1 MTTVNDQ
8 NSESGLSSL
17 YPHRPVAEI
26 YALKEAL
33 STLGTVRSFQPN
45 DEVHAVLQH
54 EKYLYLFNEG
64 HFTAVRAIDGLVL
77 SSVRGEM
84 IYGIAECLR
93 PRGGWFLKV
102 EEPCEARVIPAEQA
116 FELFTRLQLWE
127 TVSSLLAWFL
137 QMYSL
142 RDEHL
147 VGVTAYVMIRN
158 KLLELDLQP
167 ADVRRDINA
176 ADFIQERTQLARST
190 IMAILGE
197 LRRGDYIEIKRGKL
211 VAIRHL
217 PKDY

>member
-1 MTTVNDQ
+1 MTTVNNQ

-17 YPHRPVAEI
+17 YPPRPVAEI
-26 YALKEAL
+26 NVLRAAL
-33 STLGTVRSFQPN
+33 STHGTIRSFQPG
-45 DEVHAVLQH
+45 DEIHAVQQH
-54 EKYLYLFNEG
+54 EKFLYLFPEG
-64 HFTAVRAIDGLVL
+64 HYTVVRATDGLVL
-77 SSVRGEM
+77 SSVRGEV

-102 EEPCEARVIPAEQA
+102 EEPCKARVIPAEQA
-116 FELFTRLQLWE
+116 FELFTRQQLWE
-127 TVSSLLAWFL
+127 QVSGLLAWFL
-137 QMYSL
+137 QIYSL

-217 PKDY
+217 PKEY

>member
-8 NSESGLSSL
+8 NSESGLSTL
-17 YPHRPVAEI
+17 YPCRPVAEI
-26 YALKEAL
+26 DALQEAL
-33 STLGTVRSFQPN
+33 STLGTVRSFQEN
-45 DEVHAVLQH
+45 DEIHAVQQH
-54 EKYLYLFNEG
+54 EKFLYLFTEG
-64 HFTAVRAIDGLVL
+64 RFTAVRANDGLVL
-77 SSVRGEM
+77 SSVRGKI

-102 EEPCEARVIPAEQA
+102 EEPCKARVIPAELA
-116 FELFTRLQLWE
+116 FELFTRQQLWE
-127 TVSSLLAWFL
+127 PVSVLLAWFL

-147 VGVTAYVMIRN
+147 VGVPAYVMIRS
-158 KLLELDLQP
+158 KLLELNLQP
-167 ADVRRDINA
+167 ADIRRDMNA

-211 VAIRHL
+211 IGIKHL
-217 PKDY
+217 PKEY